1 MAEIKMHKINATGQK
16 LGRLAAQVAG
26 LLRGKGKPAF
36 LRHLDMGDEVQ
47 VFNIQNLKFTGKKLE
62 QKIYYKHSGYPGG
75 LTKRTLEEVFKKDP
89 RNVLRQA
96 VFGMLPKNRTR
107 AKIIKRLKIYQGEI
121 KK

>member
-1 MAEIKMHKINATGQK
+1 MAEIKMHKIDATGQK
-16 LGRLAAQVAG
+16 LGRLAAQVAV

-47 VFNIQNLKFTGKKLE
+47 VFNIQNLKFTGKKLQ

-75 LTKRTLEEVFKKDP
+75 LTKKTLEEGFKKDP
-89 RNVLRQA
+89 KNVLRRA
-96 VFGMLPKNRTR
+96 VLGMLPKNRTR

-121 KK
+121 KR